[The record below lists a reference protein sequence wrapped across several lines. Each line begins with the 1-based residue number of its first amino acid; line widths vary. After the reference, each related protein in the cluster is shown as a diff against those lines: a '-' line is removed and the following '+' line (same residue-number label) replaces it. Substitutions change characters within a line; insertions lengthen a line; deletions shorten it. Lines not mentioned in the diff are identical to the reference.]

1 MLILFGTFMDH
12 VSAGYV
18 ADALGEYANS
28 ICRVNVVVVGESVQ
42 VRLAGSL
49 SEPMSGCGSTIRI

>member
-1 MLILFGTFMDH
+1 MDH